1 MRNSTIKHY
10 ISHRGNID
18 GKIVNIENSPDY
30 VQRAL
35 SLGYEVE
42 IDVWFVDGSFY
53 LGHDEPLYLT
63 NEEFLENEKLWCH
76 AKNRE
81 AFSKMLSNPKIHSF
95 WHQTDDY
102 TLTSKGIPWVF
113 PGKKVYENSI
123 WVLPENTVYKNILI
137 NCLGICS
144 DYISKYR

>member
-1 MRNSTIKHY
+1 MINHY

-18 GKIVNIENSPDY
+18 GRVINAENSPE
-30 VQRAL
+30 QILFAL
-35 SLGYEVE
+35 NQGFEVE
-42 IDVWFVDGSFY
+42 IDVWFVNDSFY
-53 LGHDEPLYLT
+53 LGHDEPLYLV
-63 NEEFLENEKLWCH
+63 NEEFLENDKLWCH
-76 AKNRE
+76 AKNE
-81 AFSKMLSNPKIHSF
+81 ESFHKMLSNSKIHCF

-123 WVLPENTVYKNILI
+123 WVLPEKTILKNIMI

-144 DYISKYR
+144 DYISKYK

>member
-1 MRNSTIKHY
+1 MINHY

-18 GKIVNIENSPDY
+18 GRVINTENSPE
-30 VQRAL
+30 QILFAL
-35 SLGYEVE
+35 NQGFEVE
-42 IDVWFVDGSFY
+42 IDVWFVNDSFY
-53 LGHDEPLYLT
+53 LGHDEPLYLV
-63 NEEFLENEKLWCH
+63 NEEFLENDKLWCH
-76 AKNRE
+76 AKNE
-81 AFSKMLSNPKIHSF
+81 ESFHKMLSNSKIHCF

-123 WVLPENTVYKNILI
+123 WVLPEKTILKNIMI

-144 DYISKYR
+144 DYISKYK

>member
-1 MRNSTIKHY
+1 MIKHY
-10 ISHRGNID
+10 ISHRGNVD
-18 GKIVNIENSPDY
+18 GKIKNIENSPDY

-53 LGHDEPLYLT
+53 LGHDEPLYLVQ
-63 NEEFLENEKLWCH
+63 ESFLENENFWCH
-76 AKNRE
+76 AKNEE
-81 AFSKMLSNPKIHSF
+81 AFNKMMVNSNIHCF

-113 PGKKVYENSI
+113 PGKKVTDKSI
-123 WVLPENTVYKNILI
+123 WVLPEITSYKSILI

-144 DYISKYR
+144 DYISIYR

>member
-35 SLGYEVE
+35 SFGYEVE

-53 LGHDEPLYLT
+53 LGHDEPLYLI

-76 AKNRE
+76 AKNEE

-123 WVLPENTVYKNILI
+123 WVLPEKTVYKNILI

>member
-1 MRNSTIKHY
+1 MIKHY
-10 ISHRGNID
+10 ISHRGNVD
-18 GKIVNIENSPDY
+18 GKIKNIENSPDY

-53 LGHDEPLYLT
+53 LGHDEPLYLVQ
-63 NEEFLENEKLWCH
+63 ESFLENENFWCH
-76 AKNRE
+76 AKNEE
-81 AFSKMLSNPKIHSF
+81 AFNKMMVNSNIHCF

-113 PGKKVYENSI
+113 PGKKVHNNSI
-123 WVLPENTVYKNILI
+123 WVLPENTIYKNIMI

-144 DYISKYR
+144 DYISQYT

>member
-1 MRNSTIKHY
+1 MSNSTIKHY

-53 LGHDEPLYLT
+53 LGHDEPLYLI

-76 AKNRE
+76 AKNE
-81 AFSKMLSNPKIHSF
+81 ESYSKMLSNTKIHSF